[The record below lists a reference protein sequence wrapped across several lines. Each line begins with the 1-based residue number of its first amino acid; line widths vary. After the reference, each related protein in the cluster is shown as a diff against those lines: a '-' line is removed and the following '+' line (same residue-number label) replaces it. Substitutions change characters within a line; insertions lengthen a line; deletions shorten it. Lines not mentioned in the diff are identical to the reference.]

1 MEKSRKEM
9 LRIGYEIR
17 PNMWLLVIPVC
28 MWIGYFSMLGV
39 SRDMGDVFTTYII
52 YRTATIVT
60 TIYFGLKCGFSKTI
74 ISGDYI
80 TLINFLN
87 IMKAIPIR
95 LITSVEIKKM
105 LFSESRDRKYFT
117 VYSGDEKIF
126 SLGETHPEYSMVL
139 SILKRK
145 GIKVVD
151 RS

>member
-9 LRIGYEIR
+9 LRMGYDIR
-17 PNMWLLVIPVC
+17 PNMWLLVVPLG

-39 SRDMGDVFTTYII
+39 TREMGDQVFTAYVI

-74 ISGDYI
+74 ISGEYI

-95 LITSVEIKKM
+95 LITSVEIKTM
-105 LFSESRDRKYFT
+105 LFSEGQDRKYFT
-117 VYSGDEKIF
+117 VYSGNEKIF
-126 SLGETHPEYSMVL
+126 SLSESHPEYGMVL
-139 SILKRK
+139 SILKSK
-145 GIKVVD
+145 GIKVIEF
-151 RS
+151 

>member
-1 MEKSRKEM
+1 MDKSRKEM

-39 SRDMGDVFTTYII
+39 TRDVGDLFTDYVI

-60 TIYFGLKCGFSKTI
+60 TIYFGLRCGFSKTI
-74 ISGDYI
+74 IGGEHI

-95 LITSVEIKKM
+95 LITSVEIKRM
-105 LFSESRDRKYFT
+105 LFFDGRDRKYFT
-117 VYSGDEKIF
+117 VYSGNEKIF
-126 SLGETHPEYSMVL
+126 SLGETHPEYGMVL

-145 GIKVVD
+145 GIKVIEFE
-151 RS
+151 